1 MMRRPCGD
9 GNDDH
14 GEARGKNAAP
24 PQDHWG
30 ARIPGCQRAAA
41 SGAAELA
48 IPARPQGSRRCTR
61 LAVATTLPCV
71 IELGSVCA
79 VRAPGIVA

>member
-1 MMRRPCGD
+1 MTIMERRG
-9 GNDDH
+9 GRTLH
-14 GEARGKNAAP
+14 LRKITG
-24 PQDHWG
+24 G